1 MKLRILAVSAVIGLA
16 VAVGAC
22 SSSDSTASNTPA
34 PPPPT
39 WQVTQKSVDGMQMLV
54 DAISISRP
62 YSADGCLYYKVAGDS
77 DQHGYRII
85 CGGIIEVKP
94 EPK

>member
-22 SSSDSTASNTPA
+22 SGNDSTAANTPA
-34 PPPPT
+34 PPSPT
-39 WQVTQKSVDGMQMLV
+39 WQVTQKSVDGSQTLIN
-54 DAISISRP
+54 AISIRRP
-62 YSADGCLYYKVAGDS
+62 YSSEGCLYYKVAGDT
-77 DQHGYRII
+77 DDHGYRII